1 MSDSGPRAAGRRTAA
16 AVACLGLVAAAA
28 GEYSPAR
35 QFVTQDFHGA
45 TRTAS
50 RRAGLV
56 PEAGLPAP
64 VRVRHAASRD
74 GRVLRFYLNFSGEA
88 QSFSYAHAA
97 GTELLSQRPVATG
110 QRLTLPPWDLAVIRE

>member
-1 MSDSGPRAAGRRTAA
+1 MSDSGPRAAGHRTAA

-28 GEYSPAR
+28 GEYAPAR
-35 QFVTQDFHGA
+35 QFVTQDFHDA

-64 VRVRHAASRD
+64 VRVRSRSLTPTPPEPSCWRNGLSRRAS
-74 GRVLRFYLNFSGEA
+74 V
-88 QSFSYAHAA
+88 
-97 GTELLSQRPVATG
+97 
-110 QRLTLPPWDLAVIRE
+110 